1 MARRK
6 KLPPMLEKLGTQ
18 YREAL
23 KLADEAHQ
31 ILQVQG
37 VDNPEDAKV
46 HAAVDG
52 ALKEAGLELYAGTGV
67 ELHMDAPRYD
77 DSLDEIVGSRC
88 EFRLSIRGI
97 EDGDYAKI
105 VRALRPLGLGKALDH
120 AKPNAIEYC
129 VELNR

>member
-1 MARRK
+1 
-6 KLPPMLEKLGTQ
+6 MLEQLGTQ

-31 ILQVQG
+31 ALIG
-37 VDNPEDAKV
+37 MGPESKEDAKV
-46 HAAVDG
+46 HAAVEK
-52 ALKEAGLELYAGTGV
+52 ALKEAGLGAYDA

-77 DSLDEIVGSRC
+77 DSLDEIVGARC

-97 EDGDYAKI
+97 EEGDYPKI
-105 VRALRPLGLGKALDH
+105 VRALRPLGLGNALDH
-120 AKPNAIEYC
+120 AKPDAIEYC